1 MDDFALK
8 ARGAIGILVI
18 LALAWLLSTN
28 RSKVKLRIIG
38 YGLGL
43 QLVFALIVLKTTFG
57 RWLFEQANGVVNG
70 LLDFSRAG
78 SSFVFGPLSIPPGEE
93 GSLGFMFFFQ
103 PLVTIIFFASIMAV
117 LYHLGIMQRVVR
129 CVAWVMVRTL
139 RTSGAETLSA
149 SANIFVGQTE
159 APLLVKP
166 FIAKMTRS
174 EIMAI
179 MTGGF
184 ATVAGGV
191 MATYV
196 ALVSGAFPDI
206 AGHLMAASVMA
217 APAGLMMAKILV
229 PETETPETANSLTVK
244 VEKTAANTVDA
255 AASGASDGMKLV
267 LNVAAMLFAF
277 VAIVATINFMLGWV
291 GGWFGYEQLSLQQIL
306 QYVFA
311 PLAYAMGIEGGDVT
325 TVSRLLGEK
334 LVLTEFVAYQNLGEL
349 GDQLSPRSL
358 TIASYA
364 LCGFANFAS
373 IAIQIGGISAMAP
386 ERRSVLAELG
396 VKAMFAG
403 FLTTCLTATVA
414 GIIV

>member
-1 MDDFALK
+1 MEDFALK
-8 ARGAIGILVI
+8 ARGAIGIVVI
-18 LALAWLLSTN
+18 LAFAWLLSTN
-28 RSKVKLRIIG
+28 RSKVKPRVIVF
-38 YGLGL
+38 GLGL
-43 QLVFALIVLKTTFG
+43 QVTFALIVLKTEFG
-57 RWLFEQANGVVNG
+57 AWFFSKANGAVNQ
-70 LLDFSRAG
+70 LLGFSREGAD
-78 SSFVFGPLSIPPGEE
+78 FVFGPLAIPPTEP

-103 PLVTIIFFASIMAV
+103 PLVTIIFFASLMAL
-117 LYHLGIMQRVVR
+117 LYHLGIMQLVVR
-129 CVAWVMVRTL
+129 GVAWVMIRTL

-174 EIMAI
+174 EIMAV

-196 ALVSGAFPDI
+196 AIVSDVFPDI

-229 PETETPETANSLTVK
+229 PETETPETAGVVK
-244 VEKTAANTVDA
+244 IEVERTAANSVDA

-277 VAIVATINFMLGWV
+277 VAMVALIDFLLGWI
-291 GGWFGYEQLSLQQIL
+291 GGWIGFEQLSLTWIL
-306 QYVFA
+306 QYALA
-311 PLAYAMGIEGGDVT
+311 PLAYAMGVESGDVT

-334 LVLTEFVAYQNLGEL
+334 LVLTEFVAYLNLKEVGE
-349 GDQLSPRSL
+349 QLSDRSL

-386 ERRSVLAELG
+386 ERRAVLAELG

-414 GIIV
+414 GLLI

>member
-8 ARGAIGILVI
+8 ARGAIGIVVI
-18 LALAWLLSTN
+18 LALAWLLSSN
-28 RSKVKLRIIG
+28 RRKVRPRIVL

-43 QLVFALIVLKTTFG
+43 QFAFALIVLRTDVG
-57 RWLFEQANGVVNG
+57 RAFFDRANGAIQK
-70 LLDFSRAG
+70 LLDFSREGAA
-78 SSFVFGPLSIPPGEE
+78 FVFGPLSIPAGEE

-103 PLVTIIFFASIMAV
+103 PLVTIIFFASLMAV
-117 LYHLGIMQRVVR
+117 LYHLGIMQFVVR
-129 CVAWVMVRTL
+129 GVAWVMVRTL

-159 APLLVKP
+159 APLVVKP

-196 ALVSGAFPDI
+196 SIVRDVFPNI

-229 PETETPETANSLTVK
+229 PETERPETAGGVSVE

-255 AASGASDGMKLV
+255 AAAGAADGMKLV

-277 VAIVATINFMLGWV
+277 VAMVALLNFGLGKV
-291 GGWFGYEQLSLQQIL
+291 GGWFGHEELSLQWLL
-306 QYVFA
+306 QYAFA
-311 PLAYAMGIEGGDVT
+311 PLTYAMGVESGDVLAI
-325 TVSRLLGEK
+325 SKLLGEK
-334 LVLTEFVAYQNLGEL
+334 LVLTEFVAYMNLGEQ
-349 GDQLSPRSL
+349 GAELSERSV

-414 GIIV
+414 GLLV

>member
-8 ARGAIGILVI
+8 ARGAIGIVVI
-18 LALAWLLSTN
+18 LALAWLLSSN
-28 RSKVKLRIIG
+28 RGKVRPRIVL

-43 QLVFALIVLKTTFG
+43 QFAFALIVLKTDLG
-57 RWLFEQANGVVNG
+57 RAFFDRANAAIQK
-70 LLDFSRAG
+70 LLDFSREGAA
-78 SSFVFGPLSIPPGEE
+78 FVFGPLAIPAGEE

-103 PLVTIIFFASIMAV
+103 PLVTIIFFASLMAV
-117 LYHLGIMQRVVR
+117 LYHLGIMQFVVR
-129 CVAWVMVRTL
+129 GVAWVMVRTL

-159 APLLVKP
+159 APLVVKP

-196 ALVSGAFPDI
+196 SIVRDVFPNI

-229 PETETPETANSLTVK
+229 PETERPETAGGVTVE

-255 AASGASDGMKLV
+255 AAAGAADGMKLV

-277 VAIVATINFMLGWV
+277 VAMVALINFGLGKVGGWV
-291 GGWFGYEQLSLQQIL
+291 GHEQLSLQWLL
-306 QYVFA
+306 QYAFA
-311 PLAYAMGIEGGDVT
+311 PLTYAMGVESGDVLAI
-325 TVSRLLGEK
+325 SKLLGEK
-334 LVLTEFVAYQNLGEL
+334 LVLTEFVAYMNLGEQ
-349 GDQLSPRSL
+349 GGELSERSV

-414 GIIV
+414 GLLV